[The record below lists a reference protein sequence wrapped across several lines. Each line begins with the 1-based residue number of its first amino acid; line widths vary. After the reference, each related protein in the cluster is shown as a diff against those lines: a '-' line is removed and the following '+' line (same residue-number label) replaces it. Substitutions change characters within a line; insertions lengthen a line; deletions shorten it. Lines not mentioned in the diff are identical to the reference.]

1 MAVAAMRL
9 LTMPKTEE
17 QLVGRDVFGRLRGVA
32 AGELS
37 AGNVLEADDRESEEQ
52 VEEAGNSSEV

>member
-1 MAVAAMRL
+1 MC
-9 LTMPKTEE
+9 
-17 QLVGRDVFGRLRGVA
+17 LVVSRGVA